1 MRCKKGFTLVELLV
15 VIIIVGILAGT
26 MMLAYGNVVA
36 KAEAAKVV
44 NTMKLMKSSAT
55 FLYNDTGSWTVS
67 NTSRD
72 AETWIP
78 SSTPNVNAVKRA
90 WATLRLYSDTVT
102 HGKDAA
108 KFMIEGGTSSSTT
121 WVNVRY
127 NVGTSPETYAL
138 RKALE
143 KMAASGVPIMRNTT
157 TESNYATPR
166 PYKVTDTNA
175 YLFVGR
181 YP

>member
-26 MMLAYGNVVA
+26 MMLAYSNVIA

-108 KFMIEGGTSSSTT
+108 KFMITGGTSPGTT
-121 WVNVRY
+121 WVNVEY

-143 KMAASGVPIMRNTT
+143 KMAEGGVPLKSQATT
-157 TESNYATPR
+157 IGVQNPK
-166 PYKVTDTNA
+166 PYKMTDTTA
-175 YLFVGR
+175 YLFISR

>member
-1 MRCKKGFTLVELLV
+1 
-15 VIIIVGILAGT
+15 
-26 MMLAYGNVVA
+26 MLAYSNVIA

-44 NTMKLMKSSAT
+44 NTMKLIKSSAT

-67 NTSRD
+67 NASRD
-72 AETWIP
+72 AEGSWLP
-78 SSTPNVNAVKRA
+78 GAENSTKRA

-108 KFMIEGGTSSSTT
+108 KFAIEGGTPPVNA

-127 NVGTSPETYAL
+127 NVGNSSETYDL

-143 KMAASGVPIMRNTT
+143 KMAASGVPIMRNATT
-157 TESNYATPR
+157 SSNYGTSR
-166 PYKVTDTNA
+166 PYKVTDINA

-181 YP
+181 CP